1 MNEIILSRT
10 NELGKGVLGTTT
22 NKIITLSTAE
32 INSAKHRAVLIA
44 KVVNEKLFEKG
55 GFENPSQWAE
65 KYLDMNKSTLSRIV
79 KTANRFSNDPEKW
92 NSYTLSQLFEMNT
105 ATDEK
110 LERCNITPEMSC
122 AKIREAIKNDG
133 EMIDVAP
140 ETETAENP
148 KTETAETVESFDTE
162 TPNDENEVVEFA
174 KPAYADVIIYLKK
187 NKKCVVEYNEE
198 TETFFVC
205 KISD

>member
-1 MNEIILSRT
+1 MNEIILSKT

-32 INSAKHRAVLIA
+32 INSAKQRAVLIA
-44 KVVNEKLFEKG
+44 KVVNEKMFEKG

-79 KTANRFSNDPEKW
+79 KTANRFSTNAEYW
-92 NSYTLSQLFEMNT
+92 ERYTLSQLFEMAS

-110 LERCNITPEMSC
+110 LERCAITPEMSC

-133 EMIDVAP
+133 EMIDVNP
-140 ETETAENP
+140 ETET
-148 KTETAETVESFDTE
+148 TETETTEAEAVESFDTE
-162 TPNDENEVVEFA
+162 TENVETQAIEF
-174 KPAYADVIIYLKK
+174 YNEGDVIRYIID

-205 KISD
+205 KVIE